1 MEDKTLIWKI
11 LDPKKVEGGYAI
23 IRSSEA
29 TGEIVPVHRIAVGR
43 KEALIA
49 GALAMHEEEDDI
61 RIYFPVYDVSHCTEE
76 GFGSDTVLNMKT
88 ACLIA
93 EFEAVDLY
101 REQAEIHAALIRN
114 HCSIL
119 WGHDEEEDE
128 EEEEEEEEEDDRH
141 CQARWS

>member
-29 TGEIVPVHRIAVGR
+29 MGQIVPVHRIAVGR

-49 GALAMHEEEDDI
+49 GAVAMHEEEDNI
-61 RIYFPVYDVSHCTEE
+61 RIYFPVYDVSHSDED
-76 GFGSDTVLNMKT
+76 FGSDTVLNMKT

-93 EFEAVDLY
+93 EFEAHDLY
-101 REQAEIHAALIRN
+101 REQAEIHAAIIRN

-119 WGHDEEEDE
+119 WGHDEEE
-128 EEEEEEEEEDDRH
+128 EEEEEEEEDIDDIH